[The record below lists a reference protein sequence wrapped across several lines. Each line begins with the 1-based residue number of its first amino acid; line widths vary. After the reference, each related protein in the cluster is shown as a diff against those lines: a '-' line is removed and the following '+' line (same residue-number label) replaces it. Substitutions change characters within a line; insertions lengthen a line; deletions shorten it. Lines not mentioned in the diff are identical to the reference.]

1 MHELGIAQ
9 GILDI
14 IQQYVP
20 KEQAPGVQWVRVRVG
35 QMAGVVA
42 DSLEFSFEA
51 IVADTPWQTA
61 RLAIDKVPAVAHCSR
76 CDRRFEID
84 EAAFICPACGS
95 TGIQLISGT
104 ELQVVE
110 IEMADETDEAL

>member
-20 KEQAPGVQWVRVRVG
+20 QEQASDVQWVRVRVG

-42 DSLEFSFEA
+42 DSLEFSFQA
-51 IVADTPWQTA
+51 IVADTPWQAA
-61 RLAIDKVPAVAHCSR
+61 RLAIDKVPAVANCSR
-76 CDRRFEID
+76 CSRKFEI
-84 EAAFICPACGS
+84 EEVAFLCPACGS
-95 TGIQLISGT
+95 TDIRLISGT
-104 ELQVVE
+104 DLQVVE
-110 IEMADETDEAL
+110 IEMDDGQDEAL